1 MPEDSLKSGLL
12 QKIAEGKFLPSFSD
26 LALELIH
33 LAADEKSS
41 ARDLAAVIERDP
53 GLATRL
59 LKLAGTAFFARQ
71 APVTSIP
78 QAVVLLGFNRV
89 RIMALSLSLT
99 DTFPVGKTGVLDYK
113 HFWKTSL
120 YRALVAQDFG
130 RHAKADPGAP
140 EEAFAAALILD
151 IGKAMLYE
159 AVASGQDA
167 GPFPVEHP
175 PLEETLSWEKARWG
189 LHHREVGR
197 FVLQRWHFPE
207 PFLECQSFFGDE
219 ALKEERSP
227 LCRIVELAR
236 KATDFVFCLH
246 PGLDSPQN
254 AVQDH
259 LGLDP
264 ETLNGLLAG
273 TFRKVEELALHLR
286 MDFPAHTEILGAM
299 EKANQALA
307 RISSAMED
315 SLDHALPQ
323 AEILQ
328 EPPFPRRGAEGGSGQ
343 VEKLLDAVAHEIRN
357 PLTAIGG
364 FAKRLAKVSEED
376 SRLRGYAKIIESE
389 SARLERTLKDMIEYS
404 QPLAFRFTAVD
415 ANRLIDNVLAG
426 AESEGC
432 EKQIL
437 LEKNLEK
444 GRCVITID
452 EHAMTKAVNSL
463 LGHAI
468 SLIGR
473 GPGTLRLSV
482 QRLEEAGSVRM
493 AVSSTGGPMTDEDR
507 LALLHADLSSR
518 SFGSGLGLPLARKII
533 LAHGGRIE
541 LKQESGFAN
550 TVVVHLP
557 LTQAPS
563 FPSTPE
569 G

>member
-78 QAVVLLGFNRV
+78 QAVVLLGFKRV

-130 RHAKADPGAP
+130 RQAKAVPGTP
-140 EEAFAAALILD
+140 EEAFAVALILD

-159 AVASGQDA
+159 AVASGPEK
-167 GPFPVEHP
+167 GFFPVEHQL
-175 PLEETLSWEKARWG
+175 LEETLSWEKTRWG

-207 PFLECQSFFGDE
+207 PFLECQSFFGDD
-219 ALKEERSP
+219 ALKPERSA
-227 LCRIVELAR
+227 LCNIVELAR
-236 KATDFVFCLH
+236 RATDFVFNLH
-246 PGLDSPQN
+246 PGLDPPQN
-254 AVQDH
+254 AVQNR
-259 LGLDP
+259 LGLDS
-264 ETLNGLLAG
+264 ETLNDLLSQ
-273 TFRKVEELALHLR
+273 TFRKVEDLSLQLR
-286 MDFPAHTEILGAM
+286 MDFPAHAEILSVM

-315 SLDHALPQ
+315 SLDHALPRIGGPLENDSPQ
-323 AEILQ
+323 KGIDD
-328 EPPFPRRGAEGGSGQ
+328 GSGA
-343 VEKLLDAVAHEIRN
+343 VERVLDAVAHEIRN

-364 FAKRLAKVSEED
+364 FARRLAKVSEED
-376 SRLRGYAKIIESE
+376 SRLRGYASVIESE
-389 SARLERTLKDMIEYS
+389 SARLERTLKDMIEYA
-404 QPLAFRFTAVD
+404 QPLALRFTFVD
-415 ANRLIDNVLAG
+415 AARFIDHVLAG
-426 AESEGC
+426 SQSEMSG
-432 EKQIL
+432 KQIL

-444 GRCVITID
+444 DRCLMSID
-452 EHAMTKAVNSL
+452 EEAMTKAVKAL
-463 LGHAI
+463 LDHAI
-468 SLIGR
+468 SLVGQ
-473 GPGTLRLSV
+473 GPGRLKLTV
-482 QRLEEAGSVRM
+482 RRLEEEGSVGM
-493 AVSSTGGPMTDEDR
+493 TIAGTGSAMTEEDR
-507 LALLHADLSSR
+507 QALLHADLSFR

-533 LAHGGRIE
+533 LAHGGAVE
-541 LKQESGFAN
+541 LKEETGFTNSVAI
-550 TVVVHLP
+550 HLRP
-557 LTQAPS
+557 TRAPAS
-563 FPSTPE
+563 RSMRE

>member
-1 MPEDSLKSGLL
+1 MLENSMNTPLL
-12 QKIAEGKFLPSFSD
+12 QRIAEGKFLPSFSA
-26 LALELIH
+26 LALELID

-41 ARDLAAVIERDP
+41 ARDLAAVIEKDP

-59 LKLAGTAFFARQ
+59 LKLAGAAFLARQ
-71 APVTSIP
+71 TPVSSIP
-78 QAVVLLGFNRV
+78 QAVVLLGFKRV

-99 DTFPVGKTGVLDYK
+99 DSFPAGRTGALDYK

-120 YRALVAQDFG
+120 YRAIVAQDLC
-130 RHAKADPGAP
+130 RLAKAAPGTP
-140 EEAFAAALILD
+140 EEAFAGALILD

-159 AVASGQDA
+159 VVASGQEK
-167 GPFPVEHP
+167 GFFPVENR

-197 FVLQRWHFPE
+197 FVLERWNFPE
-207 PFLECQSFFGDE
+207 PFLECQSFFGDD
-219 ALKEERSP
+219 ALKAERSP

-236 KATDFVFCLH
+236 KATDFVFSLH
-246 PGLDSPQN
+246 SRLDPPQN

-264 ETLNGLLAG
+264 ETLNGLLSE
-273 TFRKVEELALHLR
+273 TFRKVEDLSLHLR
-286 MDFPAHTEILGAM
+286 MDFPAYAEILSVM

-307 RISSAMED
+307 RIGSAMED

-323 AEILQ
+323 AGDHQ
-328 EPPFPRRGAEGGSGQ
+328 EPPFPRKGAEDESGA
-343 VEKLLDAVAHEIRN
+343 VERVLDAVAHEIRN

-364 FAKRLAKVSEED
+364 FARRLAKVSEED
-376 SRLRGYAKIIESE
+376 SRLRGYARIIESE

-404 QPLAFRFTAVD
+404 QPLAFRLTSVD
-415 ANRLIDNVLAG
+415 AARFIDDVLTG
-426 AESEGC
+426 SESEVSG
-432 EKQIL
+432 KQIL
-437 LEKNLEK
+437 LEKSLEK

-452 EHAMTKAVNSL
+452 EEAMTKALKYL

-468 SLIGR
+468 SLVGR
-473 GPGTLRLSV
+473 GPGTLKLTA
-482 QRLEEAGSVRM
+482 QRLEEAGSAGM
-493 AVSSTGGPMTDEDR
+493 TISSTGAPMTAEDR
-507 LALLHADLSSR
+507 QALLHTDLSSR

-541 LKQESGFAN
+541 LKQERGFTN
-550 TVVVHLP
+550 TVAIHLP
-557 LTQAPS
+557 LSQPPSSRSTQ
-563 FPSTPE
+563 E

>member
-1 MPEDSLKSGLL
+1 
-12 QKIAEGKFLPSFSD
+12 
-26 LALELIH
+26 
-33 LAADEKSS
+33 
-41 ARDLAAVIERDP
+41 
-53 GLATRL
+53 
-59 LKLAGTAFFARQ
+59 
-71 APVTSIP
+71 
-78 QAVVLLGFNRV
+78 
-89 RIMALSLSLT
+89 
-99 DTFPVGKTGVLDYK
+99 
-113 HFWKTSL
+113 
-120 YRALVAQDFG
+120 
-130 RHAKADPGAP
+130 
-140 EEAFAAALILD
+140 
-151 IGKAMLYE
+151 
-159 AVASGQDA
+159 
-167 GPFPVEHP
+167 
-175 PLEETLSWEKARWG
+175 
-189 LHHREVGR
+189 
-197 FVLQRWHFPE
+197 
-207 PFLECQSFFGDE
+207 
-219 ALKEERSP
+219 
-227 LCRIVELAR
+227 
-236 KATDFVFCLH
+236 
-246 PGLDSPQN
+246 
-254 AVQDH
+254 
-259 LGLDP
+259 
-264 ETLNGLLAG
+264 
-273 TFRKVEELALHLR
+273 
-286 MDFPAHTEILGAM
+286 
-299 EKANQALA
+299 
-307 RISSAMED
+307 MED

-507 LALLHADLSSR
+507 LALLHADLRSR

-541 LKQESGFAN
+541 LKQERGFTN

-557 LTQAPS
+557 LAQAPS
-563 FPSTPE
+563 SPSTPE